1 MLPNLVEYH
10 WAEHIDDALLL
21 LGRLDT
27 KTVPLAGGT
36 YLLGTHDESIQAVV
50 DLRDLGLA
58 YITENVQHIRIGSMA
73 SLQRIAEASV
83 LQELATGIVAH
94 SALASSSS
102 RLIRNSATI
111 GGTLGAGTA
120 AQADLLTAL
129 VAMDAWA
136 IMRSGSK
143 TQVNLSG
150 GTAERPGLALAGV
163 VFKGKQERR
172 LSCST
177 LSIEKRPNELIVEIV
192 VPRPSTNGGASF
204 LRIGRTPTD
213 GALLNVVALVEI
225 ENGLYRKVRV
235 AFGGINMAPI
245 RMSALEQQLEG
256 KAVLQDSDAASRQQM
271 LSALKAGMREFL
283 PPNDLLIS
291 SSYRRV
297 AGMRLAYRA
306 LEEAT
311 RVSLWRGMV
320 SSEAPKNQLS
330 STRGD
335 L

>member
-36 YLLGTHDESIQAVV
+36 YLLGTHDENVQAVV

-58 YITENVQHIRIGSMA
+58 YITENVQHVRIGSMT
-73 SLQRIAEASV
+73 SLQLIAEAPA
-83 LQELATGIVAH
+83 LKEIATGIVAR
-94 SALASSSS
+94 SAFASSSS

-111 GGTLGAGTA
+111 GGTLGAGA
-120 AQADLLTAL
+120 ASQADLLTTL

-136 IMRSGSK
+136 IVRSGSK
-143 TQVNLSG
+143 TQVNLSA

-172 LSCST
+172 ISCST
-177 LSIEKRPNELIVEIV
+177 LSVEKRPNELIVEVV
-192 VPRPSTNGGASF
+192 VPCLATNGGASF

-213 GALLNVVALVEI
+213 VALLNVVALVEI
-225 ENGLYRKVRV
+225 ENGLYRKVRI
-235 AFGGINMAPI
+235 AFGGINMTPV
-245 RMSALEQQLEG
+245 RMSVVEQQLEG
-256 KAVLQDSDAASRQQM
+256 QEALQDSDTASRQRV
-271 LSALKAGMREFL
+271 LSTLKLSMKDFL
-283 PPNDLLIS
+283 PPNDLLVS

-311 RVSLWRGMV
+311 RVSLWHGMV
-320 SSEAPKNQLS
+320 SSEATKNQLS

-335 L
+335 M

>member
-1 MLPNLVEYH
+1 MLPNLAEYH

-21 LGRLDT
+21 LGRLDI

-36 YLLGTHDESIQAVV
+36 YLLGLHDESIQAVV
-50 DLRDLGLA
+50 DLRDLGLV
-58 YITENVQHIRIGSMA
+58 YITENVQHVRIGAMT
-73 SLQRIAEASV
+73 SLQRIAEAPV
-83 LQELATGIVAH
+83 FKELATGILAR

-111 GGTLGAGTA
+111 GGTLGAGA
-120 AQADLLTAL
+120 ASQADLLTTL

-136 IMRSGSK
+136 IVRSSSK

-177 LSIEKRPNELIVEIV
+177 LSTEKRPNELIVEVV
-192 VPRPSTNGGASF
+192 VPRLAANGGASF
-204 LRIGRTPTD
+204 LRIARTPTD
-213 GALLNVVALVEI
+213 VALLNVVACVEI
-225 ENGLYRKVRV
+225 ENGLYRKVHV
-235 AFGGINMAPI
+235 AFGGINMAPV
-245 RMSALEQQLEG
+245 RMSTLEQQLDG
-256 KAVLQDSDAASRQQM
+256 KAVLQNSDAGSRQQM
-271 LSALKAGMREFL
+271 LSALKVGMKDFL
-283 PPNDLLIS
+283 PPNDLLVS

-311 RVSLWRGMV
+311 RISLWRGMI
-320 SSEAPKNQLS
+320 SSEATKNQLS

-335 L
+335 V